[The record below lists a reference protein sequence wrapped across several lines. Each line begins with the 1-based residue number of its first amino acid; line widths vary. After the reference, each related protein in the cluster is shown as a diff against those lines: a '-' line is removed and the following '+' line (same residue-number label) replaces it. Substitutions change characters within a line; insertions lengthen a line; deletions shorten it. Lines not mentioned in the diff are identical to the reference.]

1 MVLQA
6 RSTYELKQQWCTC
19 KVMWK
24 TLQHNLDAHYRVQWD
39 RVCSIYRLLPPPSPS
54 PCCAERAGSL
64 DSNPGSLFQIYNGS
78 WNSPCIQWYT
88 LASFPCTE
96 EGEKSAWYTLFA
108 DALNCHE
115 ITWQPC
121 SYVYIHVINSP
132 RWCAS
137 WCSVRVSFI
146 SRCSRPSDSL
156 VPRDKARLKKN
167 RLPPISAFTKE
178 TYLYAV
184 IHHFQ

>member
-6 RSTYELKQQWCTC
+6 RSTYELKQQWC

-39 RVCSIYRLLPPPSPS
+39 RVCSIYRLHPLLCREGWFIRLKPRLSVP
-54 PCCAERAGSL
+54 
-64 DSNPGSLFQIYNGS
+64 DNGS

-115 ITWQPC
+115 IPWQPC

-184 IHHFQ
+184 IHHFR